1 MACDCEQKKPWAR
14 VAGFGYLGMNA
25 APADGEGDPGNV
37 GMANPSATNC
47 INKGGTNRTEVTPA
61 GDKGWCDFPDGRSC
75 GAWEM
80 FRNADQDCHA
90 AAATVSRWDAKRD
103 LLAGGV
109 GLGLPIAYG
118 YLAPKKWPQLNVFA
132 QLAMVVVGYFGTV
145 WVYKKLQE

>member
-1 MACDCEQKKPWAR
+1 MSCQCEQNQPWAGLK
-14 VAGFGYLGMNA
+14 GFGYLGANA
-25 APADGEGDPGNV
+25 APADGEGDPGAA

-80 FRNADQDCHA
+80 FRNADQDCPKT
-90 AAATVSRWDAKRD
+90 ATVSRWDAKRD
-103 LLAGGV
+103 IIAGGV

-132 QLAMVVVGYFGTV
+132 QVALVVVGYVGTV
-145 WVYKKLQE
+145 WAYKKLSE